1 MRARGSFQPQ
11 AIAACLHLGREPGW
25 QPPSDAVGSAVAA
38 RLGAEIT
45 RSGPWEVELGFGK
58 GRYLLARAASEPA
71 VRFLGIELVAEFF
84 RLAARRATRRG
95 LANVVLLQ
103 AEALYTLDVLL
114 PRAFA
119 RAIHVYFPD
128 PWPKARHQKRRLFD
142 VDTLDLLL
150 GALTSGGSLFFAS
163 DHLEYAARVEEVL
176 RGHPLLRVEL
186 VEGSWPEGPR
196 TNYEAKYVAA
206 GRPIRR
212 LIATLDAGGVGRER
226 LLHPDGARDVLV
238 AWHQPAQQEAMAP
251 TDVPDREQGTG

>member
-11 AIAACLHLGREPGW
+11 AIAACLHLGREPGS
-25 QPPSDAVGSAVAA
+25 QPPSGAVGSAAA
-38 RLGAEIT
+38 RLGEEIAT
-45 RSGPWEVELGFGK
+45 SGTWEVELGFGK

-119 RAIHVYFPD
+119 RAVHVYFPD

-142 VDTLDLLL
+142 ADTLDLLL
-150 GALTSGGSLFFAS
+150 GALEQGGKLYFAS

-196 TNYEAKYVAA
+196 TNYEAKYVAV

-212 LIATLDAGGVGRER
+212 LIATLDAAGAGGDR
-226 LLHPDGARDVLV
+226 LLHPEGARDVLV
-238 AWHQPAQQEAMAP
+238 AWRQPVQQEATAAA
-251 TDVPDREQGTG
+251 DIREA